1 MRSQEILKTYLD
13 FYKERGHEL
22 IPNVSLVPE
31 NDPTLLFVNSGM
43 FPLVPY
49 LSGQEHPQGKRL
61 MNVQRCLRFD
71 DLENVGTTNRH
82 TVAFHMIGNWS
93 LGDYFKEEQL
103 AWVYELFIERL
114 GLDINRIYA
123 TVFAGDA
130 DAPRDKESI
139 DLLKGIFSK
148 YGLDAKEDER
158 IFAQGKSDNW
168 WMRGEAVGELGGPD
182 SEIYYYIGKDGTGL
196 GKNPVDFQDDFIE
209 IGNSVF
215 MQYRKNQTGWE
226 ELPQKNVDFGGGLER
241 IALAVQNKAD
251 IFQTDNFYPLIL
263 EIEKLSQVDYA
274 KDQRTT
280 KAMRT
285 IADHIRA
292 CTFLAM
298 DSVRP
303 ANKDQGYVLRRLIRR
318 MVRFSHKEFGLTEI
332 SKKLVPTVAEIFATM
347 YPQITDN
354 QDAIIST
361 LQEEEN
367 KFLKTLNIA
376 QKKVFAFLEQPNLTE
391 ETLASQGFDFYQS
404 YGYPYEIFID
414 DIVDKLQNNLNTSNV
429 EVQLKQRI
437 TEHQIKSREGASQ
450 KFKGGLASHEEQIIK
465 YHTATHLLHWA
476 LREVLGTDTRQ
487 MGSNITNERL
497 RFDFTCNKSPT
508 DNELKKVTE
517 LINQKINQAI
527 PVKSVQLNKEEA
539 EKAGALHFFGEK
551 YGDIVTVY
559 YIGDTLEDAISKEF
573 CGGPHANN
581 TLEIGQI
588 EIFKSK
594 STGTNTYRIYLRN
607 TN

>member
-114 GLDINRIYA
+114 ELDINRIYA

-429 EVQLKQRI
+429 EVQLKQW
-437 TEHQIKSREGASQ
+437 SR
-450 KFKGGLASHEEQIIK
+450 
-465 YHTATHLLHWA
+465 
-476 LREVLGTDTRQ
+476 
-487 MGSNITNERL
+487 
-497 RFDFTCNKSPT
+497 
-508 DNELKKVTE
+508 
-517 LINQKINQAI
+517 
-527 PVKSVQLNKEEA
+527 
-539 EKAGALHFFGEK
+539 
-551 YGDIVTVY
+551 
-559 YIGDTLEDAISKEF
+559 
-573 CGGPHANN
+573 
-581 TLEIGQI
+581 
-588 EIFKSK
+588 
-594 STGTNTYRIYLRN
+594 
-607 TN
+607 

>member
-1 MRSQEILKTYLD
+1 MHSDQILKTYLD
-13 FYKERGHEL
+13 FYEKRGHQL

-49 LSGQEHPQGKRL
+49 LSGQVHPQGKRL

-93 LGDYFKEEQL
+93 LGDYFKEDQL
-103 AWVYELFIERL
+103 AWVYELFIEKL
-114 GLDINRIYA
+114 GIDINRLYA
-123 TVFAGDA
+123 TVFAGDT
-130 DAPRDKESI
+130 DAPRDEASI
-139 DLLKGIFSK
+139 DLLKGIFNK
-148 YGLDAKEDER
+148 YGLDAKEGER

-196 GKNPVDFQDDFIE
+196 GKNPVDYQDDFIE

-215 MQYRKNQTGWE
+215 MQYRKSESGWE

-251 IFQTDNFYPLIL
+251 IFQTDNFYPLIQEL
-263 EIEKLSQVDYA
+263 EKLTKVDYQ
-274 KDQRTT
+274 KDQRTI

-285 IADHIRA
+285 IADHMRA

-298 DSVRP
+298 DNIKP

-318 MVRFSHKEFGLTEI
+318 MVRFSHKEFGITGM
-332 SKKLVPTVAEIFATM
+332 SKQLVPTVAEMFATM
-347 YPQITDN
+347 YPQITDKL
-354 QDAIIST
+354 DDIVTT

-367 KFLKTLNIA
+367 KFLKTLTSA
-376 QKKVFAFLEQPNLTE
+376 QRKVFAFLDQPNLTE
-391 ETLASQGFDFYQS
+391 ETIATQGFDFYQS
-404 YGYPYEIFID
+404 YGYPYEIFMD
-414 DIVDKLQNNLNTSNV
+414 DVEDKLQEHVNKADI
-429 EVQLKQRI
+429 EAQLKKQI
-437 TEHQIKSREGASQ
+437 TAHQDKSREGASQ
-450 KFKGGLASHEEQIIK
+450 KFKGGLASHEDQIIK

-497 RFDFTCNKSPT
+497 RFDFTTKKEPT
-508 DNELKKVTE
+508 PEDYRKVEELVNAKITE
-517 LINQKINQAI
+517 GINVAF
-527 PVKSVQLNKEEA
+527 VEMAKEEA
-539 EKAGALHFFGEK
+539 IKLGALHFFGEK
-551 YGDIVTVY
+551 YGEMVKVY
-559 YIGDTLEDAISKEF
+559 FIGNTLDKALSKEF
-573 CGGPHANN
+573 CGGPHVNN
-581 TLEIGQI
+581 TKEIGNV
-588 EIFKSK
+588 EIFKTK
-594 STGTNTYRIYLRN
+594 STGIGNYRVYMKHAN
-607 TN
+607 